1 VRGWVDAL
9 LGALSSAAVGI
20 IAVIARRLLYGRAE
34 DEQMATK
41 AAHQA
46 VEAVDDALGALRQ
59 ERTEYRAQIEG
70 LERSDREKGRR
81 IGELEGEVRDLKRS
95 ERELKARIAQ
105 LTAESA

>member
-1 VRGWVDAL
+1 MSGWLEGLV
-9 LGALSSAAVGI
+9 GALSTAAVGMV
-20 IAVIARRLLYGRAE
+20 ALVIRRLVYGRAE

-59 ERTEYRAQIEG
+59 ERTEYRNQIDR

-81 IGELEGEVRDLKRS
+81 IAELEATVGELKRNES
-95 ERELKARIAQ
+95 RLKARIAE
-105 LTAESA
+105 LTAA